1 MLGIAL
7 ALVPL
12 GLSAVGY
19 ELNHKQGYAILI
31 LTGLF
36 VAGALI
42 VFFWPWLVAAWAWLR
57 RDAELRKARESQ
69 ERLNTKLHELEQER
83 AELEAENE
91 ELIAR
96 GQPDKLVD
104 TLEEWLKTTPLTTV
118 PNQTYRN
125 DRIELDG
132 FFYERCTF
140 EDCTFFF
147 KGEKPFRVSADSTV
161 KGMVNIDAR
170 GPQLQAL
177 LIFMKQLGALH
188 PNSQWYD
195 FHDGRLID

>member
-1 MLGIAL
+1 MGSALAMLGIAL

-104 TLEEWLKTTPLTTV
+104 TLEEWLKTTPLRLSRIRPIEMTESSWMGSFTNAAHSRIA
-118 PNQTYRN
+118 PSSLKGRN
-125 DRIELDG
+125 PSG
-132 FFYERCTF
+132 F
-140 EDCTFFF
+140 
-147 KGEKPFRVSADSTV
+147 
-161 KGMVNIDAR
+161 
-170 GPQLQAL
+170 
-177 LIFMKQLGALH
+177 
-188 PNSQWYD
+188 
-195 FHDGRLID
+195 RLIRPSRVWLISMREGRSCRHC

>member
-1 MLGIAL
+1 L
-7 ALVPL
+7 
-12 GLSAVGY
+12 
-19 ELNHKQGYAILI
+19 
-31 LTGLF
+31 
-36 VAGALI
+36 
-42 VFFWPWLVAAWAWLR
+42 WLR
-57 RDAELRKARESQ
+57 RDAELRKAQ
-69 ERLNTKLHELEQER
+69 EAQDRLRAKLQEVKQER
-83 AELEAENE
+83 AELEAEND

-96 GQPDKLVD
+96 SQPGGNLVD

-132 FFYERCTF
+132 FFYEHCTF
-140 EDCTFFF
+140 ENCTFSF

-161 KGMVNIDAR
+161 KGIVNIDAR

-188 PNSQWYD
+188 PYSECYD
-195 FHDGRLID
+195 FYDGRQID